1 MEDQVLI
8 NRFLK
13 SKSEKAF
20 RALYKKY
27 APRLYNLALKLT
39 GYDTYLS
46 EEALQ
51 EMWLIMAQ
59 KLSSFQGK
67 STLNTWLAGILINV
81 IREKWRKANKEEAL
95 PEKDEAYTEDIFAEG
110 FSCTQFDLKNAL
122 VELPYGYRQI
132 IVLHD
137 LEGYKHK
144 EIGQILG
151 IQEGT
156 SKSQLFKAR
165 GRLKK
170 LLLAYQNT
178 PENI

>member
-1 MEDQVLI
+1 MEDQILI

-13 SKSEKAF
+13 NKSERAF

-39 GYDTYLS
+39 GYDTHLS
-46 EEALQ
+46 EDALQ
-51 EMWLIMAQ
+51 EMWLIMSQ
-59 KLSSFQGK
+59 KLSGFQGK
-67 STLNTWLAGILINV
+67 SKLSTWLTGILINV
-81 IREKWRKANKEEAL
+81 IREKRRKTDKEDFL
-95 PEKDEAYTEDIFAEG
+95 SDKDDAHPEDIFTEG

-122 VELPYGYRQI
+122 IQLPYGYRQI

-170 LLLAYQNT
+170 LLLAYQAK
-178 PENI
+178 NI